1 MCPPMSDP
9 QDFLLRREAGSDP
22 VPLVLVPEGCQLS
35 GELPG
40 NVVRVDLE
48 DVSREGLERAGWRL
62 APAGKEV
69 SRSASHTVLNLT
81 GLGPELRLVNEA
93 GEPSTRRLPLSLEE
107 GEKRVLGREPH
118 VTDWALSDP
127 AVSRRHL
134 ELRAE
139 PGGLIAEDLGST
151 SGTRLNGKPLQ
162 GAQRLNNGDEIELG
176 QSRLR
181 FYDPRESVARF
192 DSQVAPPGESG
203 TPTQVLTPPDDPAPP
218 RSRVF
223 ELVLIAFALVGVAAL
238 LFWLGR
244 PLLTGPNA
252 SSLNSQEASE

>member
-1 MCPPMSDP
+1 MPDP
-9 QDFLLRREAGSDP
+9 QDFLLRRETESAP
-22 VPLVLVPEGCQLS
+22 VPLVVVPEGC
-35 GELPG
+35 ELTGDLPLG
-40 NVVRVDLE
+40 AVRIDLA

-62 APAGKEV
+62 FPAGKEA

-81 GLGPELRLVNEA
+81 GLGPELRLVTEA
-93 GEPSTRRLPLSLEE
+93 GASSTRRLPLSLEQ
-107 GEKRVLGREPH
+107 GERRVLGREPE

-139 PGGLIAEDLGST
+139 PGGLMAEDLGST
-151 SGTRLNGKPLQ
+151 SGTRLNGKQLA

-176 QSRLR
+176 HSRLR

-192 DSQVAPPGESG
+192 DSQVAPAGPPGAQTKDLTLRTDP
-203 TPTQVLTPPDDPAPP
+203 TPK
-218 RSRVF
+218 RSHAF

-238 LFWLGR
+238 LLWLGR
-244 PLLTGPNA
+244 PLLAGADAP
-252 SSLNSQEASE
+252 SQGRQETSE